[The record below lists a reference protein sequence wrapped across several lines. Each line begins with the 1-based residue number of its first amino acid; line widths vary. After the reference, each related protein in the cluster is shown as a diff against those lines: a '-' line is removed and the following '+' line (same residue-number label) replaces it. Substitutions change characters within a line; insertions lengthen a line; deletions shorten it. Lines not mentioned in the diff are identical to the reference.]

1 MYLKIRKGSGM
12 IQFGWKSVCLPYTYI
27 HSGGRDR
34 NMRHS
39 RPWLL
44 KERDQLELRNTQP
57 QQANKTKPEPLT
69 NNSAKEDLGYSSV
82 DDRVSSVP
90 RV

>member
-1 MYLKIRKGSGM
+1 M
-12 IQFGWKSVCLPYTYI
+12 IQFGWKSVCLPYTYM

-34 NMRHS
+34 NMRHSNS

-82 DDRVSSVP
+82 EDYVSSVP